1 MTKPLTVGRVARFW
15 GLLPSQFRA
24 LPSEEK
30 AELHAL
36 YDVEQEV
43 EGYYKSEE
51 ARIMDQISKEK

>member
-1 MTKPLTVGRVARFW
+1 
-15 GLLPSQFRA
+15 